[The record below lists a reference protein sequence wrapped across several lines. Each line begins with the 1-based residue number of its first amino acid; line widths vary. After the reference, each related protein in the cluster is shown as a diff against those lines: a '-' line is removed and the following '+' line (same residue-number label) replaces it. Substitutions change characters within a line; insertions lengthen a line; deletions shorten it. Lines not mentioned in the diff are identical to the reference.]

1 MEQHVFALKVTQIL
15 PTSVAHAQLVQS
27 QFQTK
32 ILVNV
37 KVLQFLTKTLSDVF
51 NFTNVLKT
59 QLESFR
65 VEFTDANAI
74 LTFILTL
81 ISVYIAQHLVCGIQ
95 HHYHAIVQILL
106 KTGMEELA
114 FHVDQVKFSI
124 LLPDFVNV
132 FLQELLL
139 MVNADAQITLF
150 GIKQLK
156 IVNVQANSKYSTK
169 PQIHAIVLLL
179 TSNLSVDNVDLSVHK
194 MNGGQL
200 VNVNAKLLSWE

>member
-15 PTSVAHAQLVQS
+15 PTSAAHVQLVQF

-37 KVLQFLTKTLSDVF
+37 KVLQFSIKTLSDVF
-51 NFTNVLKT
+51 NFTNVHKT

-65 VEFTDANAI
+65 VEFTDVNATKI
-74 LTFILTL
+74 FILTL
-81 ISVYIAQHLVCGIQ
+81 ISVYIVQHLVYGIQ
-95 HHYHAIVQILL
+95 PHYHVIVQILL

-114 FHVDQVKFSI
+114 FHVDQVRSSI

-139 MVNADAQITLF
+139 MENADAQITF
-150 GIKQLK
+150 YGMKQLK
-156 IVNVQANSKYSTK
+156 IVNVQANLKCSTK
-169 PQIHAIVLLL
+169 PQIRAIVLLL
-179 TSNLSVDNVDLSVHK
+179 TSNLSVDNVDSSAHK

-200 VNVNAKLLSWE
+200 VNVNVKLLS

>member
-15 PTSVAHAQLVQS
+15 PTSAAHVQLVQS
-27 QFQTK
+27 HFQTK

-37 KVLQFLTKTLSDVF
+37 KVLQFSTKTLSDVF

-65 VEFTDANAI
+65 VEFTDANATM
-74 LTFILTL
+74 TFILTL
-81 ISVYIAQHLVCGIQ
+81 IGVYIVQHLVCGIQ
-95 HHYHAIVQILL
+95 PHYHVIVRILL

-114 FHVDQVKFSI
+114 FHVYQVKSSI

-139 MVNADAQITLF
+139 MENADARITLF

-169 PQIHAIVLLL
+169 PQICAIVLLL
-179 TSNLSVDNVDLSVHK
+179 TSKLSVDNVDSSAHK

-200 VNVNAKLLSWE
+200 VNVNAKLHS